1 MNDMFGI
8 LDLIVLFAAFY
19 IMMPWYQLK
28 FKGEIKTGLL
38 LNNEVNVE
46 KCMDKE
52 GYRKEAAPLL
62 LILGIAAF
70 ADALVGIIN
79 SNVTMLPMP
88 VTMGVLG
95 IFLLVLVWFG
105 FQSKKLYQKYWDT
118 KKKSIKR

>member
-1 MNDMFGI
+1 
-8 LDLIVLFAAFY
+8 
-19 IMMPWYQLK
+19 
-28 FKGEIKTGLL
+28 
-38 LNNEVNVE
+38 
-46 KCMDKE
+46 MDKE

-95 IFLLVLVWFG
+95 IFLLVLVWLLAS
-105 FQSKKLYQKYWDT
+105 QSKKLYQKYWRF

>member
-1 MNDMFGI
+1 MESIFG
-8 LDLIVLFAAFY
+8 LFGLGCGLY
-19 IMMPWYQLK
+19 CLYGYYLLK
-28 FKGEIKTGLL
+28 FKGEIKTGLI